1 MIEAAAKLPPGP
13 EAWEPIFE
21 AYPEVTPDFLL
32 SRRIDPAARPPT
44 ARAGASPGPAISPTG
59 TARGKCAA
67 PRSF

>member
-1 MIEAAAKLPPGP
+1 MPGSAGSG
-13 EAWEPIFE
+13 EGAFSCADTEPII
-21 AYPEVTPDFLL
+21 FLL

>member
-32 SRRIDPAARPPT
+32 SRRIDPAARDL
-44 ARAGASPGPAISPTG
+44 AISIKLLEPASAQAQPSTF
-59 TARGKCAA
+59 R
-67 PRSF
+67 

>member
-32 SRRIDPAARPPT
+32 SRRIDPAARAAGGPGRRL
-44 ARAGASPGPAISPTG
+44 ARARHLTHRNRTGEMRGP
-59 TARGKCAA
+59 
-67 PRSF
+67 

>member
-32 SRRIDPAARPPT
+32 SRRIDPATRPPA
-44 ARAGASPGPAISPTG
+44 ARAGASRRARHLTHRTRTG
-59 TARGKCAA
+59 EMRGH
-67 PRSF
+67 